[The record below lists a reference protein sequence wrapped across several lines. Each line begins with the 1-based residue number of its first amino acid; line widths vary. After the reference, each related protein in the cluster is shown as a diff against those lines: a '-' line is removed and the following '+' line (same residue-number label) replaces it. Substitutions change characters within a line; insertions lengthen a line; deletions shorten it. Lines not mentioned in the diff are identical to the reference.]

1 MLARSN
7 KGTWLPVLLSLG
19 VKGVRVVIA
28 HKDELGVRVN
38 SKRSTCE
45 KIQQSIWIFHF
56 SLRKYYS
63 NYREAKA
70 SPRGRFGGAFNSRSD
85 RLVTFSINSLRA
97 RPRNI
102 SVNIHFG

>member
-1 MLARSN
+1 MLTRSN
-7 KGTWLPVLLSLG
+7 KGTWLPVLLSSG
-19 VKGVRVVIA
+19 VK
-28 HKDELGVRVN
+28 GVRVN

-70 SPRGRFGGAFNSRSD
+70 SPRGRFGGAFNSPCYRV
-85 RLVTFSINSLRA
+85 VTGSINSLRA

>member
-1 MLARSN
+1 MLTRSN
-7 KGTWLPVLLSLG
+7 KDTWLPVLLSLG

-28 HKDELGVRVN
+28 HKDELGVRGN

-70 SPRGRFGGAFNSRSD
+70 SPTGEVWWGF
-85 RLVTFSINSLRA
+85 
-97 RPRNI
+97 
-102 SVNIHFG
+102 